1 MKKILFVLLVLP
13 LLTFASDQVKYIFL
27 FIGDGMGMAQ
37 RMAADRYKQLTIGEG
52 LLMNTFPVQGITTTW
67 CADHFI
73 TDSAASGTAIACGT
87 KTNTG
92 VLGLDADG
100 NRLESVAE
108 MAKIKGR
115 KVGIISSVSLNNA
128 TPAAFYAHN
137 PSRSN
142 LYDISLD
149 LLNSNFDFFGGGSF
163 SDLDGKNSKNA
174 RGNFLDLARADGYT
188 VTTTRE
194 QFDALDKLP
203 AIAISPKLDGDAMP
217 FNLDMEPGDLT
228 LADITAKAIDLL
240 DNDNGFFIMIEG
252 GKIDWCGHAN
262 DIGGNIGETIGMDN
276 AIQVAYDFALRNP
289 DDTLIVVTA
298 DHETG
303 GLALGYSGTH
313 YESNIDRVSAQ
324 KAAYTTFGRAYA
336 NLKKDTAATFDD
348 IKPLVTQYFSFK
360 FEGDDG
366 DPLLL
371 KDYEVKKLEEGFKRS
386 REAGT
391 YSPVEVREELYND
404 YDPFVVELYH
414 LTANRAGLAWTTY
427 SHTAIPVV
435 TSAYGEESDEFEG
448 MTDNTDMANTIK
460 TLL

>member
-1 MKKILFVLLVLP
+1 MKKFLFALLMLP
-13 LLTFASDQVKYIFL
+13 MLTFASDQVKYIFL
-27 FIGDGMGMAQ
+27 FIGDGMGLAQ
-37 RMAADRYKQLTIGEG
+37 RMAADRFKQLTDGEG
-52 LLMNTFPVQGITTTW
+52 LLMNTFPVQGLTTTW

-92 VLGLDADG
+92 VIGLDADG

-108 MAKIKGR
+108 LAKLKGR

-137 PSRSN
+137 PSRNN

-149 LLNSNFDFFGGGSF
+149 LLDSKFDFFGGGSF
-163 SDLDGKNSKNA
+163 SDMNGKNSKNA
-174 RGNFLDLARADGYT
+174 HGNFLDLARANGYT

-194 QFDALDKLP
+194 QFNALDKIP
-203 AIAISPKLDGDAMP
+203 AIAVSPKLDGDAMP
-217 FNLDMEPGDLT
+217 YNLDMAQDDLT
-228 LADITAKAIDLL
+228 LADVTAKAIDLL

-276 AIQVAYDFALRNP
+276 AIKVAYDFALRNP

-303 GLALGYSGTH
+303 GLALGFSGTH
-313 YESNIDRVSAQ
+313 YESNIDRVAVQKGSYVAFGSAYG
-324 KAAYTTFGRAYA
+324 K
-336 NLKKDTAATFDD
+336 LKQDKAATFND
-348 IKPLVTQYFSFK
+348 IKPLVTEYFSYK
-360 FEGDDG
+360 FEGDAN

-371 KDYEVKKLEEGFKRS
+371 NANEIKKLEEGFKRS
-386 REAGT
+386 RGEGV
-391 YSPVEVREELYND
+391 YSAAEVKDELYNG
-404 YDPFVVELYH
+404 YDPFVVELLH
-414 LTANRAGLAWTTY
+414 LTANRAGMAWTTY
-427 SHTAIPVV
+427 SHTATPIV

-448 MTDNTDMANTIK
+448 MTDNTDMANIIK